1 MTQWTPC
8 SEIVGGILPMWRA
21 CRMVDGMRE
30 TDISIYGTQGEALKR
45 ARELNAKEKAPEAA
59 GTALSAEMN

>member
-1 MTQWTPC
+1 MGKWDVCRQ
-8 SEIVGGILPMWRA
+8 IVNGILPMWRA

-45 ARELNAKEKAPEAA
+45 ARELNAKEKAPASA
-59 GTALSAEMN
+59 GTDTDA

>member
-30 TDISIYGTQGEALKR
+30 TDISIYGTRGEALHR
-45 ARELNAKEKAPEAA
+45 ARELNAKENAPA
-59 GTALSAEMN
+59 SADTDTDA

>member
-1 MTQWTPC
+1 MTQWAPC
-8 SEIVGGILPMWRA
+8 SERVGGILPMWRA

-45 ARELNAKEKAPEAA
+45 ARELNAKEKAPASA
-59 GTALSAEMN
+59 GTDTDA

>member
-1 MTQWTPC
+1 MTQWAPC
-8 SEIVGGILPMWRA
+8 SERVGGILPMWRA

-45 ARELNAKEKAPEAA
+45 ARELNAKEKAPAPA
-59 GTALSAEMN
+59 GTDTSARE